1 MMILN
6 TYYRQ
11 IAMRSM
17 LLFVTAIITLSVS
30 AIPAKPGVKRLLTLT
45 DGTTI
50 EARLVGDEHG
60 HYWLGT
66 NGKAYQKT
74 KDGKTY
80 QLVDAEQVKQQ
91 AQVRRDKINQQR
103 AKRMPGAKRA
113 AGTSSISGEKKGIII
128 LVNFADD
135 VKFQEENDNA
145 YFQLIANKEN
155 FQDDYFYGSVHDYFL
170 KQSEGKFSLTFDVAG
185 PYTLKH
191 EMSHYGANDAQ
202 GNDVHPGEMVIEAL
216 DLADEDVN
224 FSDYDWDGDRVVDQV
239 YVIYAGKSENECDDD
254 NTIWPHEWSLSSA
267 QYYGDGSGAQAL
279 DGVTIDTY
287 ACGSELN
294 GQGAICGIGTICH
307 EFSHCLGYPDYYDT
321 DYSGGQGMGYWDLMD
336 SGSYNGGGYC
346 PAGYTSYERW
356 AAGWIEPVEL
366 ITTTKVENMKAL
378 QDEANAY
385 IIYNEGNRN
394 EFFLLEN
401 RQFIDWDRGLPGS
414 GLLIL
419 HCDYNANAWNN
430 NKPNDDPSHQRMTW
444 IPADNKYESFM
455 YNGEKYYDWE
465 GMMTDTYPYTTNTGQ
480 IINNAFSATTT
491 PAAKFYNKNADGTY
505 FMTGEITD
513 ITQNSDGTVSFRY
526 KGLSNVPTPTFSPVA
541 GTYTEAQTVTISC
554 TDAEASIRYT
564 TDGTEPSENSTVYTE
579 PIYVETTTTLK
590 AIAVSKDGEESN
602 VATAKFIIRIPGTE
616 VNTFRRA
623 TSASDLVSGQ
633 RCIIARGDK
642 GVAAGALSFKKYMQ
656 KVNVDIDE
664 EGIITINDDVLVF
677 TLNGSGNS
685 FSFQTDDGDYLYAIK
700 TKELGFSDK
709 EKIWTLDTES
719 NELIMKYESYGRMLY
734 NSLTPRFTTYASG
747 TSNTMLLAQIYVEYK
762 PTPTPPPTPVEGTGI
777 YELVTSDEMLEAER
791 NYLIVSLCN
800 DQYYAYNGFDTNK
813 GVTSIMSLDDAECI
827 SLNDGVNSAVPVI
840 LVSTDDG
847 WLFYDKNEKAYIGT
861 TTVTSTSER
870 SKAYLTTSV
879 VVNSD
884 YYKWTIGIEDN
895 IAIVKNN
902 GKDFY
907 LKFNE
912 NSTYNNPMFRVY
924 ASGQNDIMLYK
935 EMPVKQEIG
944 ITTGVNEAMP
954 QVSSNKSQV
963 TSNDWFTIDGRR
975 LSGMP
980 TKKGVYIHNGQAVI
994 R

>member
-1 MMILN
+1 MILN

-30 AIPAKPGVKRLLTLT
+30 AIPAKPGLKRLLTLT

-66 NGKAYQKT
+66 DGKAYRET
-74 KDGKTY
+74 TDGKTY

-135 VKFQEENDNA
+135 VKFKDGNDNA

-155 FQDDYFYGSVHDYFL
+155 FQDDYFYGSVHDYFY
-170 KQSEGKFSLTFDVAG
+170 KQSEGKFNLNFDVAG
-185 PYTLKH
+185 PYTLDH
-191 EMSHYGANDAQ
+191 EMAYYGANSG
-202 GNDVHPGEMVIEAL
+202 GNDVHPAEMVIEACKQ
-216 DLADEDVN
+216 ANKDVD
-224 FSDYDWDGDRVVDQV
+224 FSQYDWDSDGEVDQV
-239 YVIYAGKSENECDDD
+239 YVIYAGKSENEGGDDD
-254 NTIWPHEWSLSSA
+254 TIWPHEWTLSSA
-267 QYYGDGSGAQAL
+267 KYYGDGEGPQTL

-356 AAGWIEPVEL
+356 AAGWIEPIEL
-366 ITTTKVENMKAL
+366 TTTTKVEYMKAL
-378 QDEANAY
+378 QDEASAY
-385 IIYNEGNRN
+385 IIYNDGNRN

-419 HCDYNANAWNN
+419 HCDYNANVWNN

-465 GMMTDTYPYTTNTGQ
+465 GMMTDTYPYTSNTGQ

-491 PAAKFYNKNADGTY
+491 PAAKFYNKNKDKTY
-505 FMTGEITD
+505 FMSGAVLD
-513 ITQNSDGTVSFRY
+513 ITQNTDGTVSFRY
-526 KGLSNVPTPTFSPVA
+526 KGLSNVPTPTFSPAA

-554 TDAEASIRYT
+554 SDAEATIYYT
-564 TDGTEPSENSTVYTE
+564 TDGKEPSQSSAVYTE
-579 PIYVETTTTLK
+579 PIFVETTTTLK
-590 AIAVSKDGEESN
+590 AMAVSTGGEESD
-602 VATAKFIIRIPGTE
+602 VATARFIIRNQGAEI
-616 VNTFRRA
+616 NTFRRV

-642 GVAAGALSFKKYMQ
+642 GVAAGALSNKFLS
-656 KVNVDIDE
+656 KVSVDVDE
-664 EGIITINDDVLVF
+664 EGIITINDNVLVF

-700 TKELGFSDK
+700 TKELGFSNE
-709 EKIWTLDTES
+709 EKTWTLGTES
-719 NELIMKYESYGRMLY
+719 NELIMEYGSYGQMLY
-734 NSLTPRFTTYASG
+734 NSLTPRFTTYTSG
-747 TSNTMLLAQIYVEYK
+747 TNNRMFLAQIYVEYK
-762 PTPTPPPTPVEGTGI
+762 PTPTPPPTPVEGIGI
-777 YELVTSDEMLEAER
+777 YELVTSDDMLEVDR
-791 NYLIVSLCN
+791 NYLIVSTYGDAN
-800 DQYYAYNGFDTNK
+800 YSYNGFKTNK
-813 GVTSIMSLDDAECI
+813 GEIGKVAFDSNGCI
-827 SLNDGVNSAVPVI
+827 DMEEESNTALPVVLSGSAN
-840 LVSTDDG
+840 DG
-847 WLFYDKNEKAYIGT
+847 WLLYDINEKAYVGT
-861 TTVTSTSER
+861 TNVTTSSDR
-870 SKAYLTTSV
+870 SKAYLTTSAAA
-879 VVNSD
+879 NSD
-884 YYKWTIGIEDN
+884 YYKWTININDN
-895 IAIVKNN
+895 IATLGNK
-902 GKDFY
+902 GKEFY
-907 LKFNE
+907 LKFN
-912 NSTYNNPMFRVY
+912 YNFGTPMFRVY

-935 EMPVKQEIG
+935 EIPVKEEIG
-944 ITTGVNEAMP
+944 ITTGAELQEKVQRSKIKVQSE
-954 QVSSNKSQV
+954 S
-963 TSNDWFTIDGRR
+963 WYTIDGRK
-975 LSGMP
+975 LSGKP
-980 TKKGVYIHNGQAVI
+980 TKKGVYIQNGQKRIVK
-994 R
+994 